1 MPNTEHFTAR
11 NKANVD
17 GQRACRIIAS
27 AGANVAALGESA
39 VTGVTK
45 GKRG

>member
-17 GQRACRIIAS
+17 GPRACRIIAS

-39 VTGVTK
+39 ATGDTK